1 MIDPSR
7 SPACCQGSADG
18 DSAGADAD
26 GSGSGSSSIDLVI
39 CLDAGYDCRICFDAS
54 SPESM
59 VAPCAC
65 KGSLQHVHTS
75 CLMRWAL
82 ERAALGAARGC
93 LVCEVCHTDFALP
106 AARKEELQQAL
117 SAGEKAK

>member
-1 MIDPSR
+1 
-7 SPACCQGSADG
+7 
-18 DSAGADAD
+18 
-26 GSGSGSSSIDLVI
+26 
-39 CLDAGYDCRICFDAS
+39 
-54 SPESM
+54 M

-82 ERAALGAARGC
+82 ERAALGAAHGC

-106 AARKEELQQAL
+106 ATRKEELQQAL
-117 SAGEKAK
+117 AVGEKAK